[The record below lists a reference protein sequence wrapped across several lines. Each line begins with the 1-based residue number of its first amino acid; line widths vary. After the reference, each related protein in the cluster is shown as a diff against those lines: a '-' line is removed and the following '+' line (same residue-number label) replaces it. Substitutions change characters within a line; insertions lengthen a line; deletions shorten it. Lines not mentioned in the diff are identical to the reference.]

1 MNEPKRQDDEDERDD
16 RELRELRLCEYL
28 DGQLSHRQRRRLEK
42 ELDQDKS
49 LRDQLR
55 QYAALDGLFGQLAD
69 LDVEGFDFGRQR
81 AEIVAA
87 AERKALL
94 GRRSHRPIY
103 FRPVFAGLAAAAS
116 LLMLVGAAVL
126 LNRPGTVP
134 APVPAPA
141 VSVRILP
148 AAVHAGG
155 KTVVYM
161 TMSPLA
167 RQESPPRPTAVAKMF
182 APPGTVAVSAGA
194 HRRIEPASPETMLI
208 Y

>member
-1 MNEPKRQDDEDERDD
+1 MNEPKRQDDERDG
-16 RELRELRLCEYL
+16 RELHLCEYL
-28 DGQLSHRQRRRLEK
+28 DGQLSHRQRRQLEK
-42 ELDQDKS
+42 ELDQDEH

-69 LDVEGFDFGRQR
+69 QDVEGFDFARQR

-94 GRRSHRPIY
+94 GQRSYRLVY
-103 FRPVFAGLAAAAS
+103 FRPVFAGLAVAAS
-116 LLMLVGAAVL
+116 LLLLVGVSVML
-126 LNRPGTVP
+126 LSRPGNVS
-134 APVPAPA
+134 APVPA

>member
-16 RELRELRLCEYL
+16 RELRLCEYL

-42 ELDQDKS
+42 QLDQDEH
-49 LRDQLR
+49 LRDQLH

-69 LDVEGFDFGRQR
+69 QDVEGFDFGRQR

-94 GRRSHRPIY
+94 GRRSHRPVY
-103 FRPVFAGLAAAAS
+103 FRPVFAGLTVAAS
-116 LLMLVGAAVL
+116 LLLLVGVSVML
-126 LNRPGTVP
+126 LSRPGNVS
-134 APVPAPA
+134 APVPA

-148 AAVHAGG
+148 AAMHVGG
-155 KTVVYM
+155 KTVVYV

-167 RQESPPRPTAVAKMF
+167 GQESPPRPTAVAKMF
-182 APPGTVAVSAGA
+182 APPGTVVVSTGA
-194 HRRIEPASPETMLI
+194 HRLIEPANPETMLI

>member
-16 RELRELRLCEYL
+16 RELRLCEYL

-42 ELDQDKS
+42 ELDQDEH
-49 LRDQLR
+49 LRDQLH

-94 GRRSHRPIY
+94 GRRSHRPVY
-103 FRPVFAGLAAAAS
+103 FRPVFAGLTVAAS
-116 LLMLVGAAVL
+116 LLLLVGVSVML
-126 LNRPGTVP
+126 LSRPGNVS
-134 APVPAPA
+134 APVPA

-148 AAVHAGG
+148 AAMHVGG
-155 KTVVYM
+155 KTVVYV

-167 RQESPPRPTAVAKMF
+167 GQESPPRPTAVAKMF
-182 APPGTVAVSAGA
+182 APPGTVVVSTGA
-194 HRRIEPASPETMLI
+194 HRLIEPANPETMLI

>member
-1 MNEPKRQDDEDERDD
+1 MNEPKRQNDD

-42 ELDQDKS
+42 QLDQDEH

-69 LDVEGFDFGRQR
+69 QDVEGFDFGRQR

-94 GRRSHRPIY
+94 GRRSHRPVY
-103 FRPVFAGLAAAAS
+103 FQPVFARLAVAAS
-116 LLMLVGAAVL
+116 LLLLVGVSVML
-126 LNRPGTVP
+126 LSRPGNVP
-134 APVPAPA
+134 APVPA

-148 AAVHAGG
+148 AAGDIGG

-167 RQESPPRPTAVAKMF
+167 GQESPPRPTAVAKMF
-182 APPGTVAVSAGA
+182 APPGTVVVSTGA
-194 HRRIEPASPETMLI
+194 HRLIEPANPETMLI

>member
-1 MNEPKRQDDEDERDD
+1 MNEPKRQDDDERDG
-16 RELRELRLCEYL
+16 RELSLCEYL

-42 ELDQDKS
+42 ELDQDEH

-69 LDVEGFDFGRQR
+69 QDVEGFDFGRQR

-94 GRRSHRPIY
+94 GRRSHRPVY

-116 LLMLVGAAVL
+116 LLLLAGVSVML
-126 LNRPGTVP
+126 LNRPGIGP
-134 APVPAPA
+134 ASAPVPA
-141 VSVRILP
+141 VSVRIVP
-148 AAVHAGG
+148 AAMNGVG

-161 TMSPLA
+161 TMSPPA
-167 RQESPPRPTAVAKMF
+167 GQESPPEPEDAINAF

-194 HRRIEPASPETMLI
+194 HRRIEPTSPETMLI

>member
-16 RELRELRLCEYL
+16 RELRLCEYL

-42 ELDQDKS
+42 QLDQDEH
-49 LRDQLR
+49 LRDQLH

-94 GRRSHRPIY
+94 GRRSHRPVY
-103 FRPVFAGLAAAAS
+103 FRPVFAGLAVAAS
-116 LLMLVGAAVL
+116 LLLLVGVSVML
-126 LNRPGTVP
+126 LSRPGNVS
-134 APVPAPA
+134 APVPA

-148 AAVHAGG
+148 AAMHVGG
-155 KTVVYM
+155 KTVVYV

-167 RQESPPRPTAVAKMF
+167 GQESPPRPTAVAKMF
-182 APPGTVAVSAGA
+182 APPGTVVVSTGA
-194 HRRIEPASPETMLI
+194 HRLIEPANPETMLI

>member
-16 RELRELRLCEYL
+16 RELRLCEYL

-42 ELDQDKS
+42 QLDQDEH

-103 FRPVFAGLAAAAS
+103 FRPVFAGLAVAAS
-116 LLMLVGAAVL
+116 LLLLVGVSVML
-126 LNRPGTVP
+126 LSRPGNVS
-134 APVPAPA
+134 APVPA

-148 AAVHAGG
+148 AAMHVGG
-155 KTVVYM
+155 KTVVYV

-167 RQESPPRPTAVAKMF
+167 GQESPPRPTAVAKMF
-182 APPGTVAVSAGA
+182 APPGTVVVSTGA
-194 HRRIEPASPETMLI
+194 HRLIEPANPETMLI

>member
-1 MNEPKRQDDEDERDD
+1 MNEPKRQDDEDERDG

-42 ELDQDKS
+42 QLDQDEH
-49 LRDQLR
+49 LRDQLH

-69 LDVEGFDFGRQR
+69 QDVEGFDFGRQR

-94 GRRSHRPIY
+94 GRRSHRPVY
-103 FRPVFAGLAAAAS
+103 FRPVFAGLAVAAS
-116 LLMLVGAAVL
+116 LLLLVGVSVML
-126 LNRPGTVP
+126 LSRPGNVS
-134 APVPAPA
+134 APVPA

-148 AAVHAGG
+148 AAMHVGG
-155 KTVVYM
+155 KTVVYV

-167 RQESPPRPTAVAKMF
+167 GQESPPRPTAVAKMF
-182 APPGTVAVSAGA
+182 APPGTVVVSTGA
-194 HRRIEPASPETMLI
+194 HRLIEPANPETMLI

>member
-1 MNEPKRQDDEDERDD
+1 MNEPKRQNDD
-16 RELRELRLCEYL
+16 REFQLCEYL
-28 DGQLSHRQRRRLEK
+28 DGQLSHRQRRRIEK
-42 ELDQDKS
+42 QLDQDEP

-69 LDVEGFDFGRQR
+69 QEVEGFDFARQR

-134 APVPAPA
+134 ASVSSLA
-141 VSVRILP
+141 VSVRIVP
-148 AAVHAGG
+148 AVMNAGG
-155 KTVVYM
+155 IPVVYM
-161 TMSPLA
+161 SMSPA
-167 RQESPPRPTAVAKMF
+167 AGQELPPEPRDIAKVF
-182 APPGTVAVSAGA
+182 APPGTVAVSAGT
-194 HRRIEPASPETMLI
+194 HRRIEPASPETMMI

>member
-16 RELRELRLCEYL
+16 RELRLCEYL

-42 ELDQDKS
+42 QLDQDEH
-49 LRDQLR
+49 LRDQLH

-69 LDVEGFDFGRQR
+69 QDVEGFDFGRQR

-94 GRRSHRPIY
+94 GRRSHRPVY
-103 FRPVFAGLAAAAS
+103 FRPVFAGLAVAAS
-116 LLMLVGAAVL
+116 LLLLVGVSVML
-126 LNRPGTVP
+126 LSRPGNVS
-134 APVPAPA
+134 APVPA

-148 AAVHAGG
+148 AAMHVGG
-155 KTVVYM
+155 KTVVYV

-167 RQESPPRPTAVAKMF
+167 GQESPPRPTAVAKMF
-182 APPGTVAVSAGA
+182 APPGTVVVSTGA
-194 HRRIEPASPETMLI
+194 HRLIEPANPETMLI

>member
-1 MNEPKRQDDEDERDD
+1 MNEPKRQNDD
-16 RELRELRLCEYL
+16 RELRELSLCEYL

-42 ELDQDKS
+42 QLDQDEH
-49 LRDQLR
+49 LRDQLH

-94 GRRSHRPIY
+94 GRRSHRPVY
-103 FRPVFAGLAAAAS
+103 FRPVFAGLAVAAS
-116 LLMLVGAAVL
+116 LLLLVGVSVML
-126 LNRPGTVP
+126 LSRPGNVS
-134 APVPAPA
+134 APVPA

-148 AAVHAGG
+148 AAMHVGG
-155 KTVVYM
+155 KTVVYV

-167 RQESPPRPTAVAKMF
+167 GQESPPRPTAVAKMF
-182 APPGTVAVSAGA
+182 APPGTVVVSTGA
-194 HRRIEPASPETMLI
+194 HRLIEPANPETMLI

>member
-16 RELRELRLCEYL
+16 RELRLCEYL

-42 ELDQDKS
+42 QLDQDEH
-49 LRDQLR
+49 LRDQLH

-94 GRRSHRPIY
+94 GRRSHRPVY
-103 FRPVFAGLAAAAS
+103 FRPVFAGLTVAAS
-116 LLMLVGAAVL
+116 LLLLVGVSVML
-126 LNRPGTVP
+126 LSRPGNVS
-134 APVPAPA
+134 APVPA

-148 AAVHAGG
+148 AAMHVGG
-155 KTVVYM
+155 KTVVYV

-167 RQESPPRPTAVAKMF
+167 GQESPPRPTAVAKMF
-182 APPGTVAVSAGA
+182 APPGTVVVSTGA
-194 HRRIEPASPETMLI
+194 HRLIEPANPETMLI

>member
-1 MNEPKRQDDEDERDD
+1 MNEPKRQDDD
-16 RELRELRLCEYL
+16 RELQLCEYL

-42 ELDQDKS
+42 QLDQDEL

-69 LDVEGFDFGRQR
+69 RDVEGFDFARQR

-94 GRRSHRPIY
+94 GRREHRALY

-116 LLMLVGAAVL
+116 LLMLAGVLVL
-126 LNRPGTVP
+126 LNRPVTVP
-134 APVPAPA
+134 APAPA
-141 VSVRILP
+141 VSVRIVP
-148 AAVHAGG
+148 AAIQTGG
-155 KTVVYM
+155 KAMVYM
-161 TMSPLA
+161 TMSLPDD
-167 RQESPPRPTAVAKMF
+167 QESPPGQTGVVKTF
-182 APPGTVAVSAGA
+182 GPPGTVVVSAGA
-194 HRRIEPASPETMLI
+194 HTLIEPKNLETMLI

>member
-1 MNEPKRQDDEDERDD
+1 MNEPKRKNEDQ
-16 RELRELRLCEYL
+16 ELQLCEYL

-42 ELDQDKS
+42 QLDQDEH
-49 LRDQLR
+49 LRDQLH

-69 LDVEGFDFGRQR
+69 QDVEGFDFGRQR

-94 GRRSHRPIY
+94 GRRSHRPVY
-103 FRPVFAGLAAAAS
+103 FRPVFAGLAVAAS
-116 LLMLVGAAVL
+116 LLLLVGVSVML
-126 LNRPGTVP
+126 LSRPGNVS
-134 APVPAPA
+134 APVPA

-148 AAVHAGG
+148 AAMHVGG
-155 KTVVYM
+155 KTVVYV

-167 RQESPPRPTAVAKMF
+167 GQESPPRPTAVAKMF
-182 APPGTVAVSAGA
+182 APPGTVVVSTGA
-194 HRRIEPASPETMLI
+194 HRLIEPASPETMLI

>member
-1 MNEPKRQDDEDERDD
+1 MNEPKRQNDER
-16 RELRELRLCEYL
+16 ELQELRLCEYL

-42 ELDQDKS
+42 QLDQDEP

-69 LDVEGFDFGRQR
+69 QDVEGFDFARQR

-94 GRRSHRPIY
+94 GRRSHRPVY
-103 FRPVFAGLAAAAS
+103 FQPVFAGLAAAAS
-116 LLMLVGAAVL
+116 LLLLAGVSVMLL
-126 LNRPGTVP
+126 SRPGNVP
-134 APVPAPA
+134 ATPTAPA

-148 AAVHAGG
+148 AAGDIGG

-161 TMSPLA
+161 TMSPPA
-167 RQESPPRPTAVAKMF
+167 GQESPPRPMAVAKTF
-182 APPGTVAVSAGA
+182 APPGTVVVSTGA
-194 HRRIEPASPETMLI
+194 HSLIEPANPETMLI